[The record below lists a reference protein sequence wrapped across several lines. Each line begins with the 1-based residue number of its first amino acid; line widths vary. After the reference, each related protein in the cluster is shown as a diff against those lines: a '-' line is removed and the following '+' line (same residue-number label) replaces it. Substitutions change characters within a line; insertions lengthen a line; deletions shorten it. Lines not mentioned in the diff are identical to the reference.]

1 MRVIL
6 TKQSQLGLW
15 EAHDYAELCCL
26 GHAKLAKELAEQ
38 TMGLFHTACFLCEP
52 LTYHLQGWAQI
63 SKDLASEGVSL
74 GLITSEDVK
83 KLIFPIEVG
92 RVLAEA
98 YDLDLPIPT
107 SLEEREIM
115 YNIDSVKKLRE
126 LLLLP
131 S

>member
-1 MRVIL
+1 
-6 TKQSQLGLW
+6 
-15 EAHDYAELCCL
+15 
-26 GHAKLAKELAEQ
+26 
-38 TMGLFHTACFLCEP
+38 
-52 LTYHLQGWAQI
+52 
-63 SKDLASEGVSL
+63 L